1 VIDGIGW
8 LQSLLLAKA
17 NKDLLYCRKLT
28 YFGHTT
34 RKDDSLEKD
43 IITGTLPGKW
53 ARDRSK
59 TSWMNNI
66 IAWTGLMLDGI
77 LRKTEERSEWRAFI
91 WRVVNL
97 RIEERLKEEK
107 EEEEYLVACD
117 EA

>member
-1 VIDGIGW
+1 
-8 LQSLLLAKA
+8 
-17 NKDLLYCRKLT
+17 
-28 YFGHTT
+28 
-34 RKDDSLEKD
+34 
-43 IITGTLPGKW
+43 
-53 ARDRSK
+53 
-59 TSWMNNI
+59 
-66 IAWTGLMLDGI
+66 MLDGI